1 MELQQQELVAEV
13 EVLYLEHPQAV
24 LEVVVVEQDVE
35 VLEQQEQ
42 LPPEDVAG
50 RARAER
56 GDTAFLSDGAGV
68 GLCCRREQ

>member
-1 MELQQQELVAEV
+1 QLQLQDQVVEV

-42 LPPEDVAG
+42 LTPEVVAEL
-50 RARAER
+50 AVVLQ
-56 GDTAFLSDGAGV
+56 FKQV
-68 GLCCRREQ
+68 IM